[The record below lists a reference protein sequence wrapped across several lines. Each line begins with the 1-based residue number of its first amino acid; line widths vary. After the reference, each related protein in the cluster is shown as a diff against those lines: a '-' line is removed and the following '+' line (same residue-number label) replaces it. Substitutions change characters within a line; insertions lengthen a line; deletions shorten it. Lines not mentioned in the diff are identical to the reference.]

1 MLIINAKREEL
12 IKCLPFN
19 NTVCEIGV
27 DHGYFSDVILK
38 NSNPNKLHLIDPWC
52 HIPADDYI
60 RDTVNVN
67 DYEQDVKYRNVLNRF
82 SNNIRNGQVIVHRDF
97 SYNVMK
103 SFNDKYFDWIY
114 VDGMHTYPAV
124 LNDLTLCYD
133 KMKDTGFIIG
143 HDFSNHEIA
152 KYMDFGVI
160 EAVKEFIKITKCK
173 LLGITLE
180 SGWPSFIIYKNYG
193 EHVEHVIYN
202 SIAMFENPIDIDD
215 EIWENI
221 NFFQKVFGINDQLK
235 YVTCLY
241 KR

>member
-27 DHGYFSDVILK
+27 DQGYFSDVILK

-114 VDGMHTYPAV
+114 VDADHSYNGCKSDLYNYERTVKDDGFICGHDY
-124 LNDLTLCYD
+124 DLTAFGGGVVKSVNEFCADRNWELIFLGRSKFID
-133 KMKDTGFIIG
+133 KNPT
-143 HDFSNHEIA
+143 S
-152 KYMDFGVI
+152 YM
-160 EAVKEFIKITKCK
+160 
-173 LLGITLE
+173 LR
-180 SGWPSFIIYKNYG
+180 
-193 EHVEHVIYN
+193 
-202 SIAMFENPIDIDD
+202 
-215 EIWENI
+215 
-221 NFFQKVFGINDQLK
+221 
-235 YVTCLY
+235 
-241 KR
+241 KRVDNE